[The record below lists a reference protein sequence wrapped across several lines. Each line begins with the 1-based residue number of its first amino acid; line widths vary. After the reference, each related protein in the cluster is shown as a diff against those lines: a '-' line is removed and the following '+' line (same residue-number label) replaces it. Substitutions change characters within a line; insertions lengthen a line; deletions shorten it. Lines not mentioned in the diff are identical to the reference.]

1 MLGTLIGVLEARG
14 VTVES
19 GAVRAGVEG
28 INEIRDRLPVL
39 TKVRIHYDIRIAAE
53 FREATEKA
61 LERHQSK
68 CPTASTLS
76 GAVDVEWTADITET
90 RVSSQ

>member
-14 VTVES
+14 VTLES
-19 GAVRAGVEG
+19 GAVRAEIEG

-39 TKVRIHYDIRIAAE
+39 TKIRIHYNIRIASG
-53 FREATEKA
+53 FREATDKA

-68 CPTASTLS
+68 CPTASTLRDS
-76 GAVDVEWTADITET
+76 VDIEWTADITEF
-90 RVSSQ
+90 